1 VPDACAVLDLVALLM
16 TGPEVVAEYRR
27 RYGKVPSIIASS
39 MAGRAVTRPAHLVL
53 IGTTSLYGQRPCQYD
68 RITFPYGTDCIRYQF
83 LGRTLGLG
91 TSQFSKKT
99 VDSLTRLLKH
109 SARGQQVNSVF
120 GEGVNPR
127 LRKLRDGLAELGLDA
142 DELSRHG
149 RPRLVF
155 GVALA
160 QNMRPYLMGREKRPS
175 YILAEKEPKK
185 ITEAMCR
192 WWIDRWVLA
201 RLKRDDVCQRMAQ
214 HTLVHPIRHGARVV
228 LPRLDPDQPVLFDEW
243 LE

>member
-1 VPDACAVLDLVALLM
+1 
-16 TGPEVVAEYRR
+16 
-27 RYGKVPSIIASS
+27 

-68 RITFPYGTDCIRYQF
+68 RITFPYATDCIRYEF

-99 VDSLTRLLKH
+99 VEALTRLLQH
-109 SARGQQVNSVF
+109 SARGQQVNSGF

-142 DELSRHG
+142 DELLRHG
-149 RPRLVF
+149 RPRLVY

-160 QNMRPYLMGREKRPS
+160 HNMRTYLMGREKRPS

-192 WWIDRWVLA
+192 WWIDRWVLS
-201 RLKRDDVCQRMAQ
+201 RLKRDDVYERTAQ
-214 HTLVHPIRHGARVV
+214 HTLVHPIRDGARVV
-228 LPRLDPDQPVLFDEW
+228 LPRFDPDQPVLFDEW